1 VASKP
6 AREARALPNP
16 GCSSPANPSRDGR
29 RGQRPALQGDDVAT
43 SWRVIAGLQV
53 GLVIP
58 DLWQQEAVRA
68 LQQGK
73 DVVVQAPTGSGKT
86 YIFELLYPNLKNQ
99 AVFTVP
105 TRALANDKLS
115 EWRARGW
122 DVGISTGDVA
132 LNLDAKVVVATLET
146 QRGRFLRGEGPGLLV
161 MDEFQMLGD
170 PMRGVHYELAVAL
183 APKTTQLLF
192 LSGSVANPRDVVA
205 WLQRIGRDAVLIEHK
220 TRPVP
225 LEETDLGNLPDSQ
238 FVQSRG
244 PSRTGGSFWPRMIG
258 RAMRAD
264 LAPVLVFAPRRAA
277 AEQIAQAIASAV
289 PVREPLRLTPAQEA
303 TAGKSL
309 TKLLRNRVAYHH
321 SGLSYAARA
330 GVVESLAKAGQLNVV
345 VATMGLAAG
354 INFSM
359 RSVIVT
365 DRRYFAGNFER
376 QVEADELLQ
385 MFGRAGRRG
394 LDEVGHAL
402 YTNDLPRLSDT
413 KARQLRRAAQ
423 VDWPSLISV
432 MHAAKQ
438 RGDQPFAA
446 AVELTHSL
454 FSVQR
459 VPLGVEHSL
468 ETGARPC
475 GLWVTDERARFV
487 RRGMIEMLNSR
498 EEWEAKPV
506 AESVTLG
513 RAFVREDNRWRRA
526 LTVPRMLDGV
536 GTGNLCRLREQN
548 GYGRELPI
556 ATVLASGEV
565 ALVKWLKKEITKKLA
580 RNAEPAFT
588 ELRGGRRST
597 PINREQA
604 PNSDKSRAGTQ
615 LRNSSRAGSP
625 MRRRALSREEFESE
639 VRPLLT
645 ELVKPGVIVDWIMR
659 GNLISVRLDYANV
672 PVNAY
677 IDSAGKALIDPPERE
692 NLPDVCRTCDQL
704 EHDKTVAIV
713 NSPTYAWRH
722 LGLIEP
728 DGTPTRRG
736 MIFSFFHGGEGLAV
750 AVALEDETYPIEELV
765 FDLANI
771 RAGPR
776 FAGEDT
782 PTGGRLGILC
792 QQIYGRA
799 DYPGYLTM
807 GVPVHYGAGASE
819 VVRAV
824 VADPRS
830 KHKLTN
836 ELLRHGDIER
846 ALVEWRSILR
856 HIVIAPAY
864 PLPRWT
870 ELKAAAKELLDK
882 TASPTSAVD
891 LGTLVPL
898 QQRAGG
904 SDPPSFRSSA
914 TTTAT
919 GRGKHHH
926 LWRNPSFDEL

>member
-1 VASKP
+1 MTPRFGA
-6 AREARALPNP
+6 
-16 GCSSPANPSRDGR
+16 
-29 RGQRPALQGDDVAT
+29 
-43 SWRVIAGLQV
+43 

-68 LQQGK
+68 LQQGN

-86 YIFELLYPNLKNQ
+86 YIFELLYPNLKTQ

-183 APKTTQLLF
+183 APKATQLLF
-192 LSGSVANPRDVVA
+192 LSGSVANPHDVVA
-205 WLQRIGRDAVLIEHK
+205 WLQRIGRHAVLIEHK
-220 TRPVP
+220 MRPVP

-238 FVQSRG
+238 FVQSR
-244 PSRTGGSFWPRMIG
+244 SFWPRMIG

-264 LAPVLVFAPRRAA
+264 VAPVLVFAPRRAA
-277 AEQIAQAIASAV
+277 AEQIAQAIASAL
-289 PVREPLRLTPAQEA
+289 PVRDPLRLTPAQEA

-402 YTNDLPRLSDT
+402 YTNDLPRLSDA

-438 RGDQPFAA
+438 RGDQPLAA

-454 FSVQR
+454 FSMQR

-468 ETGARPC
+468 ESGPRPC

-487 RRGMIEMLNSR
+487 RRGIIEMLNSR
-498 EEWEAKPV
+498 EEWEAKPA

-513 RAFVREDNRWRRA
+513 RAFVRENDRWRWS

-548 GYGRELPI
+548 HYGRELPV
-556 ATVLASGEV
+556 ATVLASGKV
-565 ALVKWLKKEITKKLA
+565 ALAKWL
-580 RNAEPAFT
+580 RR
-588 ELRGGRRST
+588 ELKGNNVQRST
-597 PINREQA
+597 SNSQRPIRM
-604 PNSDKSRAGTQ
+604 G
-615 LRNSSRAGSP
+615 
-625 MRRRALSREEFESE
+625 ALSREEFESE
-639 VRPLLT
+639 VRPLLP
-645 ELVKPGVIVDWIMR
+645 ELVKPGTIVDWIMR
-659 GNLISVRLDYANV
+659 GNLISLRLDYANV

-677 IDSAGKALIDPPERE
+677 IDSAGKALIEPPERE

-722 LGLIEP
+722 LGLVEP

-750 AVALEDETYPIEELV
+750 AVALEDETYPIHELV

-776 FAGEDT
+776 FTGEDA
-782 PTGGRLGILC
+782 PLGGRLGILC
-792 QQIYGRA
+792 QRIYGRA

-807 GVPVHYGAGASE
+807 GVPVQYGAGASE
-819 VVRAV
+819 VVRAL

-856 HIVIAPAY
+856 HIVLAPAY
-864 PLPRWT
+864 PLWRWT
-870 ELKAAAKELLDK
+870 ELKAAAKELVDK
-882 TASPTSAVD
+882 TASPTFAVD
-891 LGTLVPL
+891 LATLAPL
-898 QQRAGG
+898 QQRAGET
-904 SDPPSFRSSA
+904 DPPSSRSRGTSIFVK
-914 TTTAT
+914 TTT
-919 GRGKHHH
+919 
-926 LWRNPSFDEL
+926 

>member
-1 VASKP
+1 M
-6 AREARALPNP
+6 RER
-16 GCSSPANPSRDGR
+16 
-29 RGQRPALQGDDVAT
+29 
-43 SWRVIAGLQV
+43 LQV

-86 YIFELLYPNLKNQ
+86 YIFELLYPNLKTQ

-183 APKTTQLLF
+183 APKATQLLF

-238 FVQSRG
+238 FVQSRS
-244 PSRTGGSFWPRMIG
+244 PSSPRRVFDRTGGSFWPRMIG

-277 AEQIAQAIASAV
+277 AEQIAQAIASAL
-289 PVREPLRLTPAQEA
+289 PVRDPLRLTPAQEA

-413 KARQLRRAAQ
+413 KARQLRRATQ

-438 RGDQPFAA
+438 RGEQPFAA

-468 ETGARPC
+468 ESGPRPC

-498 EEWEAKPV
+498 EEWEAKPA

-513 RAFVREDNRWRRA
+513 RAFVRENDRWRRA

-548 GYGRELPI
+548 HYGRELPV

-565 ALVKWLKKEITKKLA
+565 ALVKWLKKAIGARCEPHGQLTSSHEKL
-580 RNAEPAFT
+580 
-588 ELRGGRRST
+588 S
-597 PINREQA
+597 
-604 PNSDKSRAGTQ
+604 
-615 LRNSSRAGSP
+615 
-625 MRRRALSREEFESE
+625 RRRAERPMKDLAARRGIVTHEQFETE
-639 VRPLLT
+639 IRPQLV
-645 ELVKPGVIVDWIMR
+645 ELVKPGTIVDWIMR
-659 GNLISVRLDYANV
+659 GNLLSIRLDYANV
-672 PVNAY
+672 PVNAH
-677 IDSAGKALIDPPERE
+677 IDSAGNALIDPPERE
-692 NLPDVCRTCDQL
+692 NLPDVCRACDQL

-722 LGLIEP
+722 LGLVEP

-750 AVALEDETYPIEELV
+750 AVALEDETYPIDELV

-776 FAGEDT
+776 FAGEDA
-782 PTGGRLGILC
+782 PLGGRLGILC
-792 QQIYGRA
+792 QRVYGRA

-807 GVPVHYGAGASE
+807 GVPVQYGAGASE
-819 VVRAV
+819 VVRAL

-856 HIVIAPAY
+856 HVVLAPAY
-864 PLPRWT
+864 PLSRWT
-870 ELKAAAKELLDK
+870 ELKAAAEELVDK

-891 LGTLVPL
+891 LATLVPL
-898 QQRAGG
+898 QQRAA
-904 SDPPSFRSSA
+904 RS
-914 TTTAT
+914 
-919 GRGKHHH
+919 
-926 LWRNPSFDEL
+926 EI

>member
-1 VASKP
+1 MSLIGA
-6 AREARALPNP
+6 
-16 GCSSPANPSRDGR
+16 
-29 RGQRPALQGDDVAT
+29 
-43 SWRVIAGLQV
+43 

-86 YIFELLYPNLKNQ
+86 YIFELLYPNLKTQ

-115 EWRARGW
+115 EWRVRGW

-183 APKTTQLLF
+183 APKATQLLF
-192 LSGSVANPRDVVA
+192 LSGSVANPRDVVT

-238 FVQSRG
+238 FVQSRS

-277 AEQIAQAIASAV
+277 AEQIAQAIASAL
-289 PVREPLRLTPAQEA
+289 PVRDPLRLTPAQEA

-413 KARQLRRAAQ
+413 KARQLKRAAQ

-438 RGDQPFAA
+438 RGEQPFAA
-446 AVELTHSL
+446 AMQLTQSL

-468 ETGARPC
+468 DSGPRPC

-498 EEWEAKPV
+498 EQWEAKPA
-506 AESVTLG
+506 AESVMLG
-513 RAFVREDNRWRRA
+513 RAFVRENDRWRRA
-526 LTVPRMLDGV
+526 LIVPRMLEDIGM
-536 GTGNLCRLREQN
+536 GNLCRLREQN
-548 GYGRELPI
+548 HYGRELPV
-556 ATVLASGEV
+556 ATVLGSGEV
-565 ALVKWLKKEITKKLA
+565 ALVKWLKKELRKE
-580 RNAEPAFT
+580 NAEPAFGK
-588 ELRGGRRST
+588 LRRGRRPT
-597 PINREQA
+597 PINREQS
-604 PNSDKSRAGTQ
+604 PNSDKSRAGAERPMKDLAARRGSFTHEQFETEIRPQ
-615 LRNSSRAGSP
+615 LD
-625 MRRRALSREEFESE
+625 
-639 VRPLLT
+639 
-645 ELVKPGVIVDWIMR
+645 ELVKPGTIVDWIMR
-659 GNLISVRLDYANV
+659 GKLLSVRFDYANV
-672 PVNAY
+672 PVNAH
-677 IDSAGKALIDPPERE
+677 IDSLGKALIDPPERE
-692 NLPDVCRTCDQL
+692 NLPNVCRTCDQL

-722 LGLIEP
+722 LGLVEP

-750 AVALEDETYPIEELV
+750 AVALEDETYPIDELV

-776 FAGEDT
+776 FAGEDA
-782 PTGGRLGILC
+782 PMGGRLGILC
-792 QQIYGRA
+792 QRVYRRA

-807 GVPVHYGAGASE
+807 GVPVQYGAGASE
-819 VVRAV
+819 VVRAL

-856 HIVIAPAY
+856 HTVLAPAY
-864 PLPRWT
+864 PLSRWT
-870 ELKAAAKELLDK
+870 ELKAAAEELIDK

-891 LGTLVPL
+891 LATLVPL

-904 SDPPSFRSSA
+904 SEVPFVSQSRDYGGKARTDARPRSRRSPAASA
-914 TTTAT
+914 STN
-919 GRGKHHH
+919 G
-926 LWRNPSFDEL
+926 

>member
-1 VASKP
+1 MI
-6 AREARALPNP
+6 P
-16 GCSSPANPSRDGR
+16 GFGA
-29 RGQRPALQGDDVAT
+29 
-43 SWRVIAGLQV
+43 

-68 LQQGK
+68 LQQRK

-86 YIFELLYPNLKNQ
+86 YIFELLYPNLKTQ

-183 APKTTQLLF
+183 APKITQLLF

-205 WLQRIGRDAVLIEHK
+205 WLQRIGRQAVLIEHK

-225 LEETDLGNLPDSQ
+225 LEETDLGNLSDSQ
-238 FVQSRG
+238 VVQSRN
-244 PSRTGGSFWPRMIG
+244 FWPRMIG

-277 AEQIAQAIASAV
+277 AEQIAQAIASAL
-289 PVREPLRLTPAQEA
+289 PVRDPLRLTPAQEA

-413 KARQLRRAAQ
+413 KARQLRRATQ

-438 RGDQPFAA
+438 RGEQPFAA

-468 ETGARPC
+468 DSGPRPC

-498 EEWEAKPV
+498 EEWEAKPA

-513 RAFVREDNRWRRA
+513 RAFVRENDRWRRA
-526 LTVPRMLDGV
+526 LTVSRMLDGV

-548 GYGRELPI
+548 HYGRELPV

-565 ALVKWLKKEITKKLA
+565 ALVKWLKKEITKKPA
-580 RNAEPAFT
+580 KNAEPAFT
-588 ELRGGRRST
+588 ELRRGRRPT
-597 PINREQA
+597 
-604 PNSDKSRAGTQ
+604 PNSDKSRAGAQ
-615 LRNSSRAGSP
+615 RP
-625 MRRRALSREEFESE
+625 MRTRALSREEFESE
-639 VRPLLT
+639 MRPLLPD
-645 ELVKPGVIVDWIMR
+645 LVKPGTIVDWIIR
-659 GNLISVRLDYANV
+659 GNLISIRLDYANV
-672 PVNAY
+672 PVNAH
-677 IDSAGKALIDPPERE
+677 IDSAGNALIDPPARE
-692 NLPDVCRTCDQL
+692 NLPDVCRACDQL

-722 LGLIEP
+722 LGLVEP
-728 DGTPTRRG
+728 DGTPTKRG

-750 AVALEDETYPIEELV
+750 AVALEDETYPIDELV

-776 FAGEDT
+776 FAGEDA
-782 PTGGRLGILC
+782 PMGGRLGILC
-792 QQIYGRA
+792 QRIYGRA
-799 DYPGYLTM
+799 DYPGYLSM
-807 GVPVHYGAGASE
+807 GVPVQYGAGASE
-819 VVRAV
+819 VVRAL

-830 KHKLTN
+830 KHKLPANCCVTAISN
-836 ELLRHGDIER
+836 ARWWSGAAYFATSSLRPPIRCRDGRNSKQRPKSWWIKRLRRHLL
-846 ALVEWRSILR
+846 SILEHWFR
-856 HIVIAPAY
+856 
-864 PLPRWT
+864 
-870 ELKAAAKELLDK
+870 
-882 TASPTSAVD
+882 
-891 LGTLVPL
+891 
-898 QQRAGG
+898 
-904 SDPPSFRSSA
+904 RSSGLEEVA
-914 TTTAT
+914 PR
-919 GRGKHHH
+919 RGKHH
-926 LWRNPSFDEL
+926 LWPNPSFDEL

>member
-1 VASKP
+1 MNFKCSAIRC
-6 AREARALPNP
+6 AA
-16 GCSSPANPSRDGR
+16 CITSSP
-29 RGQRPALQGDDVAT
+29 L
-43 SWRVIAGLQV
+43 
-53 GLVIP
+53 
-58 DLWQQEAVRA
+58 
-68 LQQGK
+68 
-73 DVVVQAPTGSGKT
+73 
-86 YIFELLYPNLKNQ
+86 
-99 AVFTVP
+99 
-105 TRALANDKLS
+105 
-115 EWRARGW
+115 
-122 DVGISTGDVA
+122 
-132 LNLDAKVVVATLET
+132 
-146 QRGRFLRGEGPGLLV
+146 
-161 MDEFQMLGD
+161 
-170 PMRGVHYELAVAL
+170 AL
-183 APKTTQLLF
+183 APTATQLLL
-192 LSGSVANPRDVVA
+192 LSGSVANPQDVVT

-225 LEETDLGNLPDSQ
+225 LEEIDLGNLPDSQ
-238 FVQSRG
+238 FVQSRS

-277 AEQIAQAIASAV
+277 AEQIAQAIASAL
-289 PVREPLRLTPAQEA
+289 PVRDPLRLTPAQEA

-468 ETGARPC
+468 ESGSRPC

-498 EEWEAKPV
+498 EEWEAKPA
-506 AESVTLG
+506 AEGVTLG
-513 RAFVREDNRWRRA
+513 RAFVRENDRWRRA

-536 GTGNLCRLREQN
+536 GTGNLCRLREQHH
-548 GYGRELPI
+548 YGRELPL
-556 ATVLASGEV
+556 ATVLASGKV
-565 ALVKWLKKEITKKLA
+565 ALVKWLRKSVKQRKESAERPTSNVEPA
-580 RNAEPAFT
+580 RNA
-588 ELRGGRRST
+588 LRSDAGGR
-597 PINREQA
+597 
-604 PNSDKSRAGTQ
+604 
-615 LRNSSRAGSP
+615 P
-625 MRRRALSREEFESE
+625 MRTRALGREEFESE
-639 VRPLLT
+639 VRPLLP
-645 ELVKPGVIVDWIMR
+645 EFVKPGKIVDWIMR
-659 GNLISVRLDYANV
+659 GNLISLRLDYADV
-672 PVNAY
+672 PVNAH
-677 IDSAGKALIDPPERE
+677 IDSAGNALIEPPERE
-692 NLPDVCRTCDQL
+692 NLPDICRTCDQL

-722 LGLIEP
+722 LGLVEP

-750 AVALEDETYPIEELV
+750 AVALEDETYPINELV

-776 FAGEDT
+776 FSEEDA
-782 PTGGRLGILC
+782 PMGGRLGILC
-792 QQIYGRA
+792 QRVYGRA

-819 VVRAV
+819 VVRAL

-830 KHKLTN
+830 KHRLTN

-864 PLPRWT
+864 PLWRWT
-870 ELKAAAKELLDK
+870 ELKAAARQLVDK

-891 LGTLVPL
+891 LATLAPL
-898 QQRAGG
+898 QQRAAETD
-904 SDPPSFRSSA
+904 SRSSRSRGA
-914 TTTAT
+914 TTAPTA
-919 GRGKHHH
+919 RRASSSLAK
-926 LWRNPSFDEL
+926 SKF

>member
-1 VASKP
+1 MISLVVTVRSLSQT
-6 AREARALPNP
+6 RNP
-16 GCSSPANPSRDGR
+16 INHLCTILHRIGVNFCRSGR
-29 RGQRPALQGDDVAT
+29 QVPIPIETRSLPALALSYPRHFTFYVADPI
-43 SWRVIAGLQV
+43 SSIASRPHCKHLPEMIPGFGT

-86 YIFELLYPNLKNQ
+86 YIFELLYPNLKTQ

-183 APKTTQLLF
+183 APKATQLLF

-205 WLQRIGRDAVLIEHK
+205 WLQRIGRHAVLIEHK

-225 LEETDLGNLPDSQ
+225 LEETDLGNLPDSK
-238 FVQSRG
+238 FVQSRS

-277 AEQIAQAIASAV
+277 AEQIAQAIASAL
-289 PVREPLRLTPAQEA
+289 PVRDPLRLTPAQEA

-321 SGLSYAARA
+321 SGLSYATRA

-438 RGDQPFAA
+438 RGEQPFAA
-446 AVELTHSL
+446 AVELTYSL
-454 FSVQR
+454 FSMQR
-459 VPLGVEHSL
+459 VPLGVEHAL
-468 ETGARPC
+468 ESGPRPC

-487 RRGMIEMLNSR
+487 RRGMIEMLNFL
-498 EEWEAKPV
+498 EEWEAKPA
-506 AESVTLG
+506 AEKVMLG
-513 RAFVREDNRWRRA
+513 RAFVRENNRWRRA

-548 GYGRELPI
+548 HYGRELPV

-565 ALVKWLKKEITKKLA
+565 AFVKWLKKAIGVRVVA
-580 RNAEPAFT
+580 RNHFDPD
-588 ELRGGRRST
+588 
-597 PINREQA
+597 I
-604 PNSDKSRAGTQ
+604 RA
-615 LRNSSRAGSP
+615 RIP
-625 MRRRALSREEFESE
+625 D
-639 VRPLLT
+639 
-645 ELVKPGVIVDWIMR
+645 LVKPGTVVDWITR
-659 GNLISVRLDYANV
+659 GNLISIRLDYASV
-672 PVNAY
+672 PVNAH

-722 LGLIEP
+722 LGLVEP

-750 AVALEDETYPIEELV
+750 AVALEDETYPIDELV

-776 FAGEDT
+776 FAGEDA
-782 PTGGRLGILC
+782 PMGGRLGILC
-792 QQIYGRA
+792 QRIYGRA

-819 VVRAV
+819 VVRAL

-830 KHKLTN
+830 KHKLTS

-856 HIVIAPAY
+856 HVVLAPAY
-864 PLPRWT
+864 PLSRWT
-870 ELKAAAKELLDK
+870 ELKAAAEELVDK
-882 TASPTSAVD
+882 TASPTSSVD
-891 LGTLVPL
+891 LATLVPL
-898 QQRAGG
+898 QQRAVG
-904 SDPPSFRSSA
+904 SDPPSSRSRG
-914 TTTAT
+914 TTAKRRVT
-919 GRGKHHH
+919 R
-926 LWRNPSFDEL
+926 D

>member
-1 VASKP
+1 
-6 AREARALPNP
+6 
-16 GCSSPANPSRDGR
+16 
-29 RGQRPALQGDDVAT
+29 
-43 SWRVIAGLQV
+43 
-53 GLVIP
+53 
-58 DLWQQEAVRA
+58 
-68 LQQGK
+68 
-73 DVVVQAPTGSGKT
+73 
-86 YIFELLYPNLKNQ
+86 
-99 AVFTVP
+99 
-105 TRALANDKLS
+105 
-115 EWRARGW
+115 
-122 DVGISTGDVA
+122 
-132 LNLDAKVVVATLET
+132 
-146 QRGRFLRGEGPGLLV
+146 
-161 MDEFQMLGD
+161 
-170 PMRGVHYELAVAL
+170 
-183 APKTTQLLF
+183 LLF

-205 WLQRIGRDAVLIEHK
+205 WLQRIGRHAVLIEHK

-225 LEETDLGNLPDSQ
+225 LEETDLGHLPDSQ
-238 FVQSRG
+238 FVQSRS

-277 AEQIAQAIASAV
+277 AEQIAQSIASAI
-289 PVREPLRLTPAQEA
+289 PMRDPLRLTPAQEA

-413 KARQLRRAAQ
+413 KARQLKRATQ

-438 RGDQPFAA
+438 RGVEPFAA

-468 ETGARPC
+468 ETGPRPC

-498 EEWEAKPV
+498 EEWEAKPA
-506 AESVTLG
+506 AESATLG
-513 RAFVREDNRWRRA
+513 RAFVRESDRWRRA
-526 LTVPRMLDGV
+526 LSVPRMLEGI
-536 GTGNLCRLREQN
+536 GTGNLCRLREQHH
-548 GYGRELPI
+548 YGRELPV
-556 ATVLASGEV
+556 ATVLASGKA
-565 ALVKWLKKEITKKLA
+565 ALAKWLKRELKAGK
-580 RNAEPAFT
+580 NVQPAFVKT
-588 ELRGGRRST
+588 TAGGRRMENLAAR
-597 PINREQA
+597 PGVVAHEQ
-604 PNSDKSRAGTQ
+604 
-615 LRNSSRAGSP
+615 
-625 MRRRALSREEFESE
+625 FEAE
-639 VRPLLT
+639 VRPHLDK
-645 ELVKPGVIVDWIMR
+645 LVKPGTIVDWIMR
-659 GNLISVRLDYANV
+659 GNLMSIRLDYADV

-677 IDSAGKALIDPPERE
+677 IDSAGKTLIDPPERE

-722 LGLIEP
+722 LGLVEP
-728 DGTPTRRG
+728 DGTPTQRG

-750 AVALEDETYPIEELV
+750 AVALEDETYPIDELV

-776 FAGEDT
+776 FAGEDS
-782 PTGGRLGILC
+782 PMGGRLGILC
-792 QQIYGRA
+792 QRVYRRA

-807 GVPVHYGAGASE
+807 GVPMQYGAGASE
-819 VVRAV
+819 VVRAL

-856 HIVIAPAY
+856 HIVLAPDY
-864 PLPRWT
+864 PLSRWT

-891 LGTLVPL
+891 LTTLVP
-898 QQRAGG
+898 
-904 SDPPSFRSSA
+904 S
-914 TTTAT
+914 
-919 GRGKHHH
+919 
-926 LWRNPSFDEL
+926 

>member
-1 VASKP
+1 
-6 AREARALPNP
+6 
-16 GCSSPANPSRDGR
+16 
-29 RGQRPALQGDDVAT
+29 
-43 SWRVIAGLQV
+43 
-53 GLVIP
+53 
-58 DLWQQEAVRA
+58 
-68 LQQGK
+68 
-73 DVVVQAPTGSGKT
+73 
-86 YIFELLYPNLKNQ
+86 
-99 AVFTVP
+99 
-105 TRALANDKLS
+105 
-115 EWRARGW
+115 
-122 DVGISTGDVA
+122 
-132 LNLDAKVVVATLET
+132 
-146 QRGRFLRGEGPGLLV
+146 
-161 MDEFQMLGD
+161 
-170 PMRGVHYELAVAL
+170 MRGVHYELAVAL
-183 APKTTQLLF
+183 APKATQLLF

-225 LEETDLGNLPDSQ
+225 LEETDLGHLPDSQ
-238 FVQSRG
+238 FVQSRS
-244 PSRTGGSFWPRMIG
+244 PSSPRPVFDRTGGSFWPRMIG

-277 AEQIAQAIASAV
+277 AEQIAQAIASAI
-289 PVREPLRLTPAQEA
+289 PVRDPLRLTPAQEA

-402 YTNDLPRLSDT
+402 YTNDLPRLSDA

-438 RGDQPFAA
+438 RGDPPSLKLRRDASVGEEAAGQRIEDRIEISATATGGATTAFAA
-446 AVELTHSL
+446 AVQLTQSL

-468 ETGARPC
+468 ESGTRPC

-487 RRGMIEMLNSR
+487 RRAMIEMLNFR
-498 EEWEAKPV
+498 EEWEAKPA
-506 AESVTLG
+506 AESVMLG
-513 RAFVREDNRWRRA
+513 RAFVRENDRWRRA
-526 LTVPRMLDGV
+526 LTVPRMLDEV

-548 GYGRELPI
+548 HYGRELPV

-565 ALVKWLKKEITKKLA
+565 ALVKWLKKLLRKE
-580 RNAEPAFT
+580 NAERCEPHGQLT
-588 ELRGGRRST
+588 SCPEKLSGRR
-597 PINREQA
+597 A
-604 PNSDKSRAGTQ
+604 Q
-615 LRNSSRAGSP
+615 LRKSSRAGSP
-625 MRRRALSREEFESE
+625 TKDLAARRGNFTHEQFETE
-639 VRPLLT
+639 IRPQLV
-645 ELVKPGVIVDWIMR
+645 ELVKPGTIVDWIMR
-659 GNLISVRLDYANV
+659 GKLLSVRLDYANV
-672 PVNAY
+672 PVNAH
-677 IDSAGKALIDPPERE
+677 IDSLGNALIDPPERE

-704 EHDKTVAIV
+704 EHDETVAIL

-722 LGLIEP
+722 LGLVEP
-728 DGTPTRRG
+728 DGTPTQRG

-750 AVALEDETYPIEELV
+750 AVALEDETYPIDELV

-776 FAGEDT
+776 FAGEDA
-782 PTGGRLGILC
+782 PMGGRLGILC
-792 QQIYGRA
+792 QRVYRRA

-807 GVPVHYGAGASE
+807 GVPVQYGAGASE
-819 VVRAV
+819 VVRAL

-830 KHKLTN
+830 RHKLTN
-836 ELLRHGDIER
+836 ELLRQGDIER

-856 HIVIAPAY
+856 HIVLAPAY
-864 PLPRWT
+864 PLSRWT
-870 ELKAAAKELLDK
+870 ELKAAAQELLDK

-898 QQRAGG
+898 QQRATG
-904 SDPPSFRSSA
+904 SDTSSSRSRG
-914 TTTAT
+914 TAAALP
-919 GRGKHHH
+919 RGTHH
-926 LWRNPSFDEL
+926 LG

>member
-1 VASKP
+1 
-6 AREARALPNP
+6 
-16 GCSSPANPSRDGR
+16 
-29 RGQRPALQGDDVAT
+29 
-43 SWRVIAGLQV
+43 
-53 GLVIP
+53 
-58 DLWQQEAVRA
+58 
-68 LQQGK
+68 
-73 DVVVQAPTGSGKT
+73 
-86 YIFELLYPNLKNQ
+86 
-99 AVFTVP
+99 
-105 TRALANDKLS
+105 
-115 EWRARGW
+115 
-122 DVGISTGDVA
+122 
-132 LNLDAKVVVATLET
+132 
-146 QRGRFLRGEGPGLLV
+146 

-183 APKTTQLLF
+183 VPKATQLLF

-205 WLQRIGRDAVLIEHK
+205 WLQRIGRHAVLIEHK

-238 FVQSRG
+238 FVQSRN
-244 PSRTGGSFWPRMIG
+244 FWPRMIG

-264 LAPVLVFAPRRAA
+264 LTPVLVFAPRRAA
-277 AEQIAQAIASAV
+277 AEQIAQAIASAL
-289 PVREPLRLTPAQEA
+289 PVRDPLRLTPAQEA

-402 YTNDLPRLSDT
+402 YTNDLPRLSDA
-413 KARQLRRAAQ
+413 KARQLKRVAQ

-438 RGDQPFAA
+438 RGEQPFAA
-446 AVELTHSL
+446 AMELTQSL

-468 ETGARPC
+468 ESGPRPC

-487 RRGMIEMLNSR
+487 RRGMIEMLNFL
-498 EEWEAKPV
+498 EEWEAKP
-506 AESVTLG
+506 AAKSVTLG
-513 RAFVREDNRWRRA
+513 RAFVRENDRWRRA

-536 GTGNLCRLREQN
+536 GMGNLCRLREQN
-548 GYGRELPI
+548 HYGRELPV

-565 ALVKWLKKEITKKLA
+565 ALVKWLRRELKPGENVQRPTF
-580 RNAEPAFT
+580 NAQ
-588 ELRGGRRST
+588 RRTS
-597 PINREQA
+597 
-604 PNSDKSRAGTQ
+604 NSDKSRAGAQRPIKDLAARRGTFTHEQFETEIRPQ
-615 LRNSSRAGSP
+615 LD
-625 MRRRALSREEFESE
+625 
-639 VRPLLT
+639 
-645 ELVKPGVIVDWIMR
+645 ELVKPGAIVDWIMR
-659 GNLISVRLDYANV
+659 GKLLSVRLDYANV
-672 PVNAY
+672 PVNAH
-677 IDSAGKALIDPPERE
+677 IDSVGNALIGPPARE
-692 NLPDVCRTCDQL
+692 NLPDVCRACDQL

-722 LGLIEP
+722 LGLVEH

-750 AVALEDETYPIEELV
+750 AVALEDETYPIDELV

-776 FAGEDT
+776 FAGEDA
-782 PTGGRLGILC
+782 PMGGRLGILC
-792 QQIYGRA
+792 QRVYRRA

-807 GVPVHYGAGASE
+807 GVPVQYGAGASE
-819 VVRAV
+819 VVRAL

-856 HIVIAPAY
+856 HIVLAPAY
-864 PLPRWT
+864 PLSRWM
-870 ELKAAAKELLDK
+870 ELKTAAKELI
-882 TASPTSAVD
+882 
-891 LGTLVPL
+891 G
-898 QQRAGG
+898 
-904 SDPPSFRSSA
+904 
-914 TTTAT
+914 
-919 GRGKHHH
+919 
-926 LWRNPSFDEL
+926 

>member
-1 VASKP
+1 M
-6 AREARALPNP
+6 
-16 GCSSPANPSRDGR
+16 SSIGA
-29 RGQRPALQGDDVAT
+29 
-43 SWRVIAGLQV
+43 

-86 YIFELLYPNLKNQ
+86 YIFELLYPNLKTQ

-115 EWRARGW
+115 EWRAHGW
-122 DVGISTGDVA
+122 DVGISTGDIA
-132 LNLDAKVVVATLET
+132 LNLNAKVVVATLET

-192 LSGSVANPRDVVA
+192 LSGSVANPHDVVS

-238 FVQSRG
+238 FVQSRS
-244 PSRTGGSFWPRMIG
+244 PSSPRPVFDRMGGSFWPRMIG

-277 AEQIAQAIASAV
+277 AEQIAQAIAAAL
-289 PVREPLRLTPAQEA
+289 PVRDPLRLTAAQEQ

-321 SGLSYAARA
+321 SGLSYAVRA

-413 KARQLRRAAQ
+413 KARQLRRATQ

-432 MHAAKQ
+432 MEAAKQ
-438 RGDQPFAA
+438 RGEQPFAA
-446 AVELTHSL
+446 AVELTRSL

-468 ETGARPC
+468 ESGPRPC
-475 GLWVTDERARFV
+475 GLWVTYERARFV
-487 RRGMIEMLNSR
+487 RRGMIEMLNLV
-498 EEWEAKPV
+498 EEWEAKPA
-506 AESVTLG
+506 AETVTLG
-513 RAFVREDNRWRRA
+513 RAFVRENDRWRRT

-548 GYGRELPI
+548 HYGRELPV
-556 ATVLASGEV
+556 ATVLASGEA
-565 ALVKWLKKEITKKLA
+565 ALVKWLRRELKAEK
-580 RNAEPAFT
+580 NAQ
-588 ELRGGRRST
+588 RST
-597 PINREQA
+597 
-604 PNSDKSRAGTQ
+604 PNSDKSRAGAQ
-615 LRNSSRAGSP
+615 RPMKSPSSTRGVFGHND
-625 MRRRALSREEFESE
+625 FERKI
-639 VRPLLT
+639 VPLLS
-645 ELVKPGVIVDWIMR
+645 ELVKPGTIVDWIMR
-659 GNLISVRLDYANV
+659 GNLLSIRIDYANV
-672 PVNAY
+672 PVTAY
-677 IDSAGKALIDPPERE
+677 IDSAGNALIDPPARE
-692 NLPDVCRTCDQL
+692 NLPEVCRECDQL
-704 EHDKTVAIV
+704 EHDKSVAIV

-722 LGLIEP
+722 LGLVEP

-736 MIFSFFHGGEGLAV
+736 IIFSFFHGGEGLAV
-750 AVALEDETYPIEELV
+750 AVALEDETYPIDELV

-776 FAGEDT
+776 FAGEDS
-782 PTGGRLGILC
+782 PMGGRLGILC
-792 QQIYGRA
+792 QRVYSRA
-799 DYPGYLTM
+799 DYSGYLTM
-807 GVPVHYGAGASE
+807 GVPVQYGAGASE
-819 VVRAV
+819 VVRAL

-836 ELLRHGDIER
+836 EVLRHGDIER

-856 HIVIAPAY
+856 HIVLAPAY
-864 PLPRWT
+864 PLSRWT

-882 TASPTSAVD
+882 TASPTSHFD
-891 LGTLVPL
+891 PLGSARGP
-898 QQRAGG
+898 RAASGG
-904 SDPPSFRSSA
+904 SPDTFTVSQRNS
-914 TTTAT
+914 TTTQ
-919 GRGKHHH
+919 
-926 LWRNPSFDEL
+926 

>member
-1 VASKP
+1 MK
-6 AREARALPNP
+6 
-16 GCSSPANPSRDGR
+16 
-29 RGQRPALQGDDVAT
+29 
-43 SWRVIAGLQV
+43 AGLAV
-53 GLVIP
+53 GLIIP

-68 LQQGK
+68 LQEGK

-86 YIFELLYPNLKNQ
+86 YIFELLYPNLKTQ

-115 EWRARGW
+115 EWRVRGW

-183 APKTTQLLF
+183 APKATQLLF
-192 LSGSVANPRDVVA
+192 LSGSVANPQDVVA

-238 FVQSRG
+238 FVQSRS

-277 AEQIAQAIASAV
+277 AEQIAQAIASAL
-289 PVREPLRLTPAQEA
+289 PVRDPLRLTPAQEA

-394 LDEVGHAL
+394 LDEIGHAL
-402 YTNDLPRLSDT
+402 YTNDLPRLSDA
-413 KARQLRRAAQ
+413 KARQLRRATQ

-446 AVELTHSL
+446 AVELTRSL
-454 FSVQR
+454 FSEQR

-468 ETGARPC
+468 ETGPRPC
-475 GLWVTDERARFV
+475 GFWVTDERARFV
-487 RRGMIEMLNSR
+487 RRGIIEMLNSR
-498 EEWEAKPV
+498 KEWEAKPA
-506 AESVTLG
+506 AESVMLG
-513 RAFVREDNRWRRA
+513 RAFVRENDRWRRA

-536 GTGNLCRLREQN
+536 GIGNLCRLREQN
-548 GYGRELPI
+548 HYGRELPV
-556 ATVLASGEV
+556 ATVLPSGEV
-565 ALVKWLKKEITKKLA
+565 ALVKWLRREPKPGKNVQRCEPHGQLTSSPEKL
-580 RNAEPAFT
+580 
-588 ELRGGRRST
+588 S
-597 PINREQA
+597 
-604 PNSDKSRAGTQ
+604 
-615 LRNSSRAGSP
+615 
-625 MRRRALSREEFESE
+625 RRRGTVTHEQFETE
-639 VRPLLT
+639 IRPQLV
-645 ELVKPGVIVDWIMR
+645 ELVKPGMIVDWIMR
-659 GNLISVRLDYANV
+659 GKLLSVRLDYANV
-672 PVNAY
+672 PVNAH
-677 IDSAGKALIDPPERE
+677 IDSAGKALIDPPGRE
-692 NLPDVCRTCDQL
+692 NLPDVCRACDQL
-704 EHDKTVAIV
+704 EHDQNVAIV

-722 LGLIEP
+722 LGLVEP
-728 DGTPTRRG
+728 DGTPTSRG

-750 AVALEDETYPIEELV
+750 AVALEDETYPIDELV

-776 FAGEDT
+776 FAGEDA
-782 PTGGRLGILC
+782 PMGGRLGILC
-792 QQIYGRA
+792 QRVYRRA

-807 GVPVHYGAGASE
+807 GVPVQYGAGASE
-819 VVRAV
+819 VVRAL
-824 VADPRS
+824 VADPRC

-856 HIVIAPAY
+856 HIVLAPAY
-864 PLPRWT
+864 PLSRWT
-870 ELKAAAKELLDK
+870 ELKAAAQDLVDK

-891 LGTLVPL
+891 VGTLVPL
-898 QQRAGG
+898 QQRTGG
-904 SDPPSFRSSA
+904 
-914 TTTAT
+914 
-919 GRGKHHH
+919 K
-926 LWRNPSFDEL
+926 

>member
-1 VASKP
+1 MI
-6 AREARALPNP
+6 P
-16 GCSSPANPSRDGR
+16 GFGA
-29 RGQRPALQGDDVAT
+29 
-43 SWRVIAGLQV
+43 

-86 YIFELLYPNLKNQ
+86 YIFELLYPNLKTQ

-183 APKTTQLLF
+183 APKATQLLF
-192 LSGSVANPRDVVA
+192 LSGSVANPHDVVG
-205 WLQRIGRDAVLIEHK
+205 WLQRIGRHAVLIEHK

-238 FVQSRG
+238 FLQTR
-244 PSRTGGSFWPRMIG
+244 SFWPRMIG

-277 AEQIAQAIASAV
+277 AEQIAQAIASAL
-289 PVREPLRLTPAQEA
+289 PVRDPLRLTPAQEA

-309 TKLLRNRVAYHH
+309 AKLLRNRVAYHH
-321 SGLSYAARA
+321 SGLSYAVRA

-359 RSVIVT
+359 RSAIVT

-413 KARQLRRAAQ
+413 KARRLRRAAQ

-438 RGDQPFAA
+438 RGEQPFAA

-459 VPLGVEHSL
+459 VPLGIEHSL
-468 ETGARPC
+468 ESGPRSC

-498 EEWEAKPV
+498 EEWEAKP
-506 AESVTLG
+506 AEESVTLD
-513 RAFVREDNRWRRA
+513 RAFVRENDRWRRA
-526 LTVPRMLDGV
+526 LTVARTLDGV
-536 GTGNLCRLREQN
+536 GTGNLCRLREQHN
-548 GYGRELPI
+548 YGRELPV
-556 ATVLASGEV
+556 ATVVASGKA
-565 ALVKWLKKEITKKLA
+565 ALAKWLRKELKSGENVQRPTSNVQRSMEDLA
-580 RNAEPAFT
+580 ARRGTVTHEQFEAE
-588 ELRGGRRST
+588 
-597 PINREQA
+597 I
-604 PNSDKSRAGTQ
+604 
-615 LRNSSRAGSP
+615 
-625 MRRRALSREEFESE
+625 
-639 VRPLLT
+639 RPLLP
-645 ELVKPGVIVDWIMR
+645 ELVKPGTIVDWIMR
-659 GNLISVRLDYANV
+659 GNLISLRLDYGNV
-672 PVNAY
+672 PVNAH

-692 NLPDVCRTCDQL
+692 NLPGVCQMCDQL

-722 LGLIEP
+722 LGLVEP
-728 DGTPTRRG
+728 DGTPTQRG

-750 AVALEDETYPIEELV
+750 AVALEDETYPIDELV

-776 FAGEDT
+776 FAGEDS
-782 PTGGRLGILC
+782 PMGGRLGILC
-792 QQIYGRA
+792 QRIYGRA

-807 GVPVHYGAGASE
+807 GVPVQYGAGASE
-819 VVRAV
+819 VVRAL
-824 VADPRS
+824 VADPRA

-836 ELLRHGDIER
+836 DLLRHGDIER

-864 PLPRWT
+864 PLSRWM

-891 LGTLVPL
+891 L
-898 QQRAGG
+898 
-904 SDPPSFRSSA
+904 A
-914 TTTAT
+914 TFVTV
-919 GRGKHHH
+919 
-926 LWRNPSFDEL
+926 

>member
-1 VASKP
+1 V
-6 AREARALPNP
+6 
-16 GCSSPANPSRDGR
+16 
-29 RGQRPALQGDDVAT
+29 
-43 SWRVIAGLQV
+43 
-53 GLVIP
+53 VIP
-58 DLWQQEAVRA
+58 DLWQQGAVRA
-68 LQQGK
+68 LQQRK

-86 YIFELLYPNLKNQ
+86 YIFELLYPNLKSQ

-146 QRGRFLRGEGPGLLV
+146 QRGRFLRGEGPALLV

-183 APKTTQLLF
+183 APKSTQLLF
-192 LSGSVANPRDVVA
+192 MSGSVANPRDVVA
-205 WLQRIGRDAVLIEHK
+205 WLQRIGRDAVLIEHT

-225 LEETDLGNLPDSQ
+225 LEETDLGSLPDSQ

-244 PSRTGGSFWPRMIG
+244 FWPRMIG

-277 AEQIAQAIASAV
+277 AEQIAQAIASAL
-289 PVREPLRLTPAQEA
+289 PVRDPLRLTAVQEA

-330 GVVESLAKAGQLNVV
+330 GVVEALAKAGQLNVV

-432 MHAAKQ
+432 MYAAKQ
-438 RGDQPFAA
+438 RGEQPFAA

-454 FSVQR
+454 FSVLR

-468 ETGARPC
+468 ETGPRPC
-475 GLWVTDERARFV
+475 GFWVTDERARFV

-498 EEWEAKPV
+498 EEWEAKPA
-506 AESVTLG
+506 AETVTLG
-513 RAFVREDNRWRRA
+513 RAFVRENDRWRRA

-536 GTGNLCRLREQN
+536 GTGNFCRLREQN
-548 GYGRELPI
+548 RYGRELPV
-556 ATVLASGEV
+556 ATVLASGEA
-565 ALVKWLKKEITKKLA
+565 ALAKWLKKAIGTRVAGRNDFDTEIRA
-580 RNAEPAFT
+580 RLP
-588 ELRGGRRST
+588 
-597 PINREQA
+597 
-604 PNSDKSRAGTQ
+604 D
-615 LRNSSRAGSP
+615 
-625 MRRRALSREEFESE
+625 
-639 VRPLLT
+639 
-645 ELVKPGVIVDWIMR
+645 LVKPGTIVDWIMR
-659 GNLISVRLDYANV
+659 GNLISIRLDYANV
-672 PVNAY
+672 PVNAH
-677 IDSAGKALIDPPERE
+677 IDSAGKALIEPPERK

-704 EHDKTVAIV
+704 EHDTTVAIV

-750 AVALEDETYPIEELV
+750 AAALEDETYPINELV

-776 FAGEDT
+776 FTGEDA
-782 PTGGRLGILC
+782 PMGGRLGILC
-792 QQIYGRA
+792 QRIYGRP

-819 VVRAV
+819 VVRAL

-830 KHKLTN
+830 RHKLTN

-864 PLPRWT
+864 PWSRWT

-882 TASPTSAVD
+882 TASPTFAVD
-891 LGTLVPL
+891 LATLAPL
-898 QQRAGG
+898 QQRAGEI
-904 SDPPSFRSSA
+904 DPRSSR
-914 TTTAT
+914 
-919 GRGKHHH
+919 GRGITVAPTARRASSSLAK
-926 LWRNPSFDEL
+926 SKF

>member
-1 VASKP
+1 MERGSVP
-6 AREARALPNP
+6 PRT
-16 GCSSPANPSRDGR
+16 R
-29 RGQRPALQGDDVAT
+29 RPRGPRRLQGDDVAT
-43 SWRVIAGLQV
+43 SWRVIEGFSV

-86 YIFELLYPNLKNQ
+86 YIFELLYPNLKTQ

-183 APKTTQLLF
+183 APKATQLLF
-192 LSGSVANPRDVVA
+192 LSGSVANPHDVVA
-205 WLQRIGRDAVLIEHK
+205 WLQRIGRHAVIIEHK

-238 FVQSRG
+238 FVQSRN
-244 PSRTGGSFWPRMIG
+244 FWAHMIG

-277 AEQIAQAIASAV
+277 AEQIAQAIASAI
-289 PVREPLRLTPAQEA
+289 PVRDPLRLTPAQEA
-303 TAGKSL
+303 TAGKRL

-394 LDEVGHAL
+394 LDEVGYAL
-402 YTNDLPRLSDT
+402 YTTDLPRLSD
-413 KARQLRRAAQ
+413 ARPRQLKRAAQ

-432 MHAAKQ
+432 MHAAAE
-438 RGDQPFAA
+438 RGEQPFAA
-446 AVELTHSL
+446 SVELSRSL
-454 FSVQR
+454 FSVQQ

-468 ETGARPC
+468 ETGPRPC
-475 GLWVTDERARFV
+475 GFWVTDERARFV
-487 RRGMIEMLNSR
+487 RRSVTEMLNSR
-498 EEWEAKPV
+498 DEWEPRPPAQT
-506 AESVTLG
+506 ATLG
-513 RAFVREDNRWRRA
+513 VALVRENPESIRGWRRA
-526 LTVPRMLDGV
+526 LTVPRMLEGI

-548 GYGRELPI
+548 HYGRELPV
-556 ATVLASGEV
+556 ATVLASGK
-565 ALVKWLKKEITKKLA
+565 ASLAKWLKKATGA
-580 RNAEPAFT
+580 RVVAQNDFDTDIRKRIA
-588 ELRGGRRST
+588 
-597 PINREQA
+597 
-604 PNSDKSRAGTQ
+604 D
-615 LRNSSRAGSP
+615 
-625 MRRRALSREEFESE
+625 
-639 VRPLLT
+639 
-645 ELVKPGVIVDWIMR
+645 LVKPGTIVDWIMR
-659 GNLISVRLDYANV
+659 GNLISLRLDYANV

-692 NLPDVCRTCDQL
+692 NLPDICRMCDQL

-713 NSPTYAWRH
+713 NSPTYAWRY
-722 LGLIEP
+722 LGLVEA
-728 DGTPTRRG
+728 DGTPTTRG
-736 MIFSFFHGGEGLAV
+736 IIFSFFHGGEGLAI
-750 AVALEDETYPIEELV
+750 AAALEDETYPISDLV
-765 FDLANI
+765 FDLANV

-776 FAGEDT
+776 FSGEDA
-782 PTGGRLGILC
+782 PMGGRLGILC
-792 QQIYGRA
+792 QRLYSRA

-807 GVPVHYGAGASE
+807 GVPIQYGAGASE
-819 VVRAV
+819 VVREL

-830 KHKLTN
+830 KHKLIGD
-836 ELLRHGDIER
+836 LLRHGDIER
-846 ALVEWRSILR
+846 ALVEWRSLLR
-856 HIVIAPAY
+856 RIITAPPY
-864 PLPRWT
+864 PLPRWN
-870 ELKAAAKELLDK
+870 ELKRVAGELIER
-882 TASPTSAVD
+882 TVSPTVID
-891 LGTLVPL
+891 LAGLLPV
-898 QQRAGG
+898 QQRRV
-904 SDPPSFRSSA
+904 S
-914 TTTAT
+914 
-919 GRGKHHH
+919 
-926 LWRNPSFDEL
+926 

>member
-1 VASKP
+1 MI
-6 AREARALPNP
+6 P
-16 GCSSPANPSRDGR
+16 GFGA
-29 RGQRPALQGDDVAT
+29 
-43 SWRVIAGLQV
+43 

-86 YIFELLYPNLKNQ
+86 YIFELLYPNLKTQ

-183 APKTTQLLF
+183 APKNTQLLF
-192 LSGSVANPRDVVA
+192 LSGSVANPHDVVA
-205 WLQRIGRDAVLIEHK
+205 WLQRIGRHAVLIEHK

-238 FVQSRG
+238 FVQSRS
-244 PSRTGGSFWPRMIG
+244 PSRTGGSLWPRMIG

-277 AEQIAQAIASAV
+277 AEEIAQAIASAL
-289 PVREPLRLTPAQEA
+289 PVRDPLRLTPAQET

-365 DRRYFAGNFER
+365 DRRYFANNFER

-402 YTNDLPRLSDT
+402 YTNDLPRLSDAR
-413 KARQLRRAAQ
+413 ARQLRRAAQ

-468 ETGARPC
+468 ESGPRPC

-487 RRGMIEMLNSR
+487 RRGMIEMLNFL
-498 EEWEAKPV
+498 EEWEAKPA

-513 RAFVREDNRWRRA
+513 RAFVRENDRWRRA
-526 LTVPRMLDGV
+526 LTVPRMLDGI

-548 GYGRELPI
+548 RYGRELPVG
-556 ATVLASGEV
+556 TVLASGEL
-565 ALVKWLKKEITKKLA
+565 ALMKWLRREITKKPA
-580 RNAEPAFT
+580 KNAEPAFAK
-588 ELRGGRRST
+588 LRRGRRPT
-597 PINREQA
+597 PSA
-604 PNSDKSRAGTQ
+604 Q
-615 LRNSSRAGSP
+615 LRKSSRAGSP

-639 VRPLLT
+639 VRPLLPD
-645 ELVKPGVIVDWIMR
+645 LVKPGTIIDWIMR
-659 GNLISVRLDYANV
+659 GNLIWIRLDYADV
-672 PVNAY
+672 PVQAFS
-677 IDSAGKALIDPPERE
+677 DSVGNPLIDPPERE

-713 NSPTYAWRH
+713 NSATYAWRH
-722 LGLIEP
+722 LGLVEP
-728 DGTPTRRG
+728 DGTPTQRG

-750 AVALEDETYPIEELV
+750 AAALEDETYPIDELV

-776 FAGEDT
+776 FAGEDS
-782 PTGGRLGILC
+782 PMGGRLGILC
-792 QQIYGRA
+792 QRIYSRV
-799 DYPGYLTM
+799 DYPGYLSM
-807 GVPVHYGAGASE
+807 GVPMQYGAGASE
-819 VVRAV
+819 VVRAL

-856 HIVIAPAY
+856 HIVLAPAY
-864 PLPRWT
+864 PWSRWT
-870 ELKAAAKELLDK
+870 ELKAAAKQLLDK

-891 LGTLVPL
+891 LATLAPL

-904 SDPPSFRSSA
+904 SDSPSSRNRA
-914 TTTAT
+914 TTAAPTA
-919 GRGKHHH
+919 KQASSS
-926 LWRNPSFDEL
+926 LAKSKF

>member
-1 VASKP
+1 MK
-6 AREARALPNP
+6 
-16 GCSSPANPSRDGR
+16 
-29 RGQRPALQGDDVAT
+29 
-43 SWRVIAGLQV
+43 AGLAV
-53 GLVIP
+53 GLIIP

-86 YIFELLYPNLKNQ
+86 YIFELLYPNLKTQ

-183 APKTTQLLF
+183 APKATQLLF
-192 LSGSVANPRDVVA
+192 LSGSVANPSDVVA
-205 WLQRIGRDAVLIEHK
+205 WLQRIGRDTVLIEHK

-238 FVQSRG
+238 FVQSRS

-277 AEQIAQAIASAV
+277 AEQIAQAIASAL
-289 PVREPLRLTPAQEA
+289 PVRDPLRLTPAQEA

-330 GVVESLAKAGQLNVV
+330 SVVESLAKAGQLNVV

-438 RGDQPFAA
+438 RGEQPFAA

-468 ETGARPC
+468 ESGPRPC
-475 GLWVTDERARFV
+475 GLWVADERARFV
-487 RRGMIEMLNSR
+487 RRGMIEMLNFL
-498 EEWEAKPV
+498 EEWEAKP
-506 AESVTLG
+506 AAKSVTLG
-513 RAFVREDNRWRRA
+513 RAFVRENDRWRRA

-536 GTGNLCRLREQN
+536 GMGNLCRLREQN
-548 GYGRELPI
+548 HYGRELPV

-565 ALVKWLKKEITKKLA
+565 ALVKWLRRELKPGKNAQLPTLNAQRPIKNLAAPRGTFTHEQFETEI
-580 RNAEPAFT
+580 RP
-588 ELRGGRRST
+588 
-597 PINREQA
+597 
-604 PNSDKSRAGTQ
+604 Q
-615 LRNSSRAGSP
+615 LI
-625 MRRRALSREEFESE
+625 
-639 VRPLLT
+639 
-645 ELVKPGVIVDWIMR
+645 ELVKPGTIVDWIMR
-659 GNLISVRLDYANV
+659 GKLLSVRLDYADV
-672 PVNAY
+672 PVNAH
-677 IDSAGKALIDPPERE
+677 IDSAGKALIDPPERKD
-692 NLPDVCRTCDQL
+692 LPDVCRTCDQL
-704 EHDKTVAIV
+704 EHDQTVAIV

-722 LGLIEP
+722 LGLVEP

-750 AVALEDETYPIEELV
+750 AVALEDETYPIDELI

-776 FAGEDT
+776 FAGEDA
-782 PTGGRLGILC
+782 PMGGRLGILC
-792 QQIYGRA
+792 QRICGRA

-807 GVPVHYGAGASE
+807 GVPVQYGAGASE
-819 VVRAV
+819 VLRAL

-830 KHKLTN
+830 KHKLTS
-836 ELLRHGDIER
+836 ELLRRGDIER

-856 HIVIAPAY
+856 HVVLAPAY
-864 PLPRWT
+864 PLSRWT
-870 ELKAAAKELLDK
+870 ELKEAAEQLVDRTDA
-882 TASPTSAVD
+882 PTSALD
-891 LGTLVPL
+891 LATLVPL
-898 QQRAGG
+898 QQRAGV
-904 SDPPSFRSSA
+904 SDGISSRDSG
-914 TTTAT
+914 TTAAPT
-919 GRGKHHH
+919 AAG
-926 LWRNPSFDEL
+926 S

>member
-1 VASKP
+1 MK
-6 AREARALPNP
+6 
-16 GCSSPANPSRDGR
+16 
-29 RGQRPALQGDDVAT
+29 
-43 SWRVIAGLQV
+43 AGLAV
-53 GLVIP
+53 GLIIP

-86 YIFELLYPNLKNQ
+86 YIFELLYPNLKTQ

-115 EWRARGW
+115 EWRVRGW

-192 LSGSVANPRDVVA
+192 LSGSVANPRDVVD
-205 WLQRIGRDAVLIEHK
+205 WLQRIGRDAVLVEHT

-238 FVQSRG
+238 FVQSRN
-244 PSRTGGSFWPRMIG
+244 FWPRMIG

-277 AEQIAQAIASAV
+277 AEQIAQTIASAI
-289 PVREPLRLTPAQEA
+289 PVRDPLRLTAAQEQ
-303 TAGKSL
+303 TAGKSP

-413 KARQLRRAAQ
+413 KARQLKRAAQ

-438 RGDQPFAA
+438 RGEQPFAA
-446 AVELTHSL
+446 AVQLTQSL

-459 VPLGVEHSL
+459 VPLGLEHSL
-468 ETGARPC
+468 ETGPRPC

-498 EEWEAKPV
+498 EEWEAKSA
-506 AESVTLG
+506 AESATLG
-513 RAFVREDNRWRRA
+513 RAFVRENDGWQRA
-526 LTVPRMLDGV
+526 LTVPRMLDGL

-548 GYGRELPI
+548 HYGRELPV

-565 ALVKWLKKEITKKLA
+565 ALVKWLKKEITNKLAQNAERPA
-580 RNAEPAFT
+580 RNASHSDAGGPTPNAQRPNKDLAARRGIFT
-588 ELRGGRRST
+588 H
-597 PINREQA
+597 EQFETEIR
-604 PNSDKSRAGTQ
+604 PQ
-615 LRNSSRAGSP
+615 LVV
-625 MRRRALSREEFESE
+625 L
-639 VRPLLT
+639 VRPGT
-645 ELVKPGVIVDWIMR
+645 IVDWTMR
-659 GNLISVRLDYANV
+659 GNLLSVRLDYANV
-672 PVNAY
+672 PANAH
-677 IDSAGKALIDPPERE
+677 IDSLGNALIDPPERE

-722 LGLIEP
+722 LGLVEP
-728 DGTPTRRG
+728 DGTPTARG

-750 AVALEDETYPIEELV
+750 AVALEDETYPIDELV

-776 FAGEDT
+776 FAGEDA
-782 PTGGRLGILC
+782 PMGGRLGILC
-792 QQIYGRA
+792 QRVYRRA
-799 DYPGYLTM
+799 DYPGYLTI
-807 GVPVHYGAGASE
+807 GVPVQYGAGASE
-819 VVRAV
+819 VVRAL

-856 HIVIAPAY
+856 HIVLAPAY
-864 PLPRWT
+864 PLSRWT
-870 ELKAAAKELLDK
+870 ELKAAAEELLDQ

-891 LGTLVPL
+891 LAALAPL
-898 QQRAGG
+898 QQRVGG
-904 SDPPSFRSSA
+904 
-914 TTTAT
+914 
-919 GRGKHHH
+919 K
-926 LWRNPSFDEL
+926 